1 MWNMIGRRV
10 AHIPKVNNKESK
22 KFKNE
27 VVSGWVGS
35 LFVVVLGTE
44 QHGRALMWLGS
55 KSLVSGLKVQVRKY
69 LGR

>member
-27 VVSGWVGS
+27 VVGS
-35 LFVVVLGTE
+35 LFVVVLGTG
-44 QHGRALMWLGS
+44 HGMYEHLCGGERVIGS
-55 KSLVSGLKVQVRKY
+55 WIEGAGKKVFGGLKW
-69 LGR
+69 